1 MDPTGFVS
9 ERTQN
14 KTSVH
19 KGLFVLE
26 VVFFGGDGDLGCAF
40 KDESGVK
47 WLKEDNENDM
57 LMIQQ
62 KMKINTNSCW
72 EWRGRMGPREAGYSQ
87 HRGLPLSYQ
96 ERRKMG

>member
-1 MDPTGFVS
+1 MYPTGFVS

-40 KDESGVK
+40 KDESG
-47 WLKEDNENDM
+47 
-57 LMIQQ
+57 
-62 KMKINTNSCW
+62 MK
-72 EWRGRMGPREAGYSQ
+72 
-87 HRGLPLSYQ
+87 
-96 ERRKMG
+96 